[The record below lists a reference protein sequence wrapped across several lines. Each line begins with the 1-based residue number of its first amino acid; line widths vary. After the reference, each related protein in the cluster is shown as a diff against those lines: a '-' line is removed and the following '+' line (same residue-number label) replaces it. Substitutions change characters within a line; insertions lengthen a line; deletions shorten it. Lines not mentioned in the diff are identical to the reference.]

1 MEGIAVSFEEG
12 KGWVTPA
19 PIHIRVELPDRE
31 LIAEEAMK
39 LAGVRR
45 WPAGRDQWERGLAD
59 ALPVGRYRVPKFA
72 AGICMHKIAEWA
84 LCLYLNP
91 KLARADLLP
100 DFVRRRWGSGGI
112 DQDVYGRTIRVISRT
127 RTDGPNY
134 VEAIKADGR
143 ETPIRA
149 DCIVFA
155 RYQREDPDFVSL
167 LGIASRRTLK
177 EYHLCLAKAG
187 HYNIAVDDDHL
198 DPMCRLAND
207 LQARETNLLCR

>member
-112 DQDVYGRTIRVISRT
+112 DQDV
-127 RTDGPNY
+127 
-134 VEAIKADGR
+134 EAIKADGR